1 MHATRLLSS
10 LLACVAC
17 LGPASRGLCAQSVP
31 DRPGAVRPVQATKP
45 RIPPLLETEWTDVHR
60 QLAAKFARDGR
71 VANDLRTL
79 LHVPEMVEAL
89 MPFNIY
95 VSSESSLSPR
105 HRELLILRTAWLCGN
120 EYVWSSHDRRVMK
133 TRWRVLLVAAG
144 CVAAPHG
151 TGTESQT
158 QRQP

>member
-1 MHATRLLSS
+1 MHATQLLPS
-10 LLACVAC
+10 LVASVAC
-17 LGPASRGLCAQSVP
+17 LVLPLASLGAQAIP
-31 DRPGAVRPVQATKP
+31 DRPGGTRAAELTKT
-45 RIPPLLETEWTDVHR
+45 RILPLAEAQWTDIHR

-71 VANDLRTL
+71 AGNDLKTL

-120 EYVWSSHDRRVMK
+120 QYVWSSHAALAKTLGLAPGEVRELGWRHPRR
-133 TRWRVLLVAAG
+133 WL
-144 CVAAPHG
+144 
-151 TGTESQT
+151 TG
-158 QRQP
+158 